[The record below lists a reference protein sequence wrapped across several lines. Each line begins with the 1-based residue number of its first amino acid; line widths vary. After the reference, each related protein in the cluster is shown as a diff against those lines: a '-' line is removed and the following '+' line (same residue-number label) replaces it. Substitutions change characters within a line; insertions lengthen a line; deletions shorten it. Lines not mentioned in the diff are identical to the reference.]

1 MAKRGAKKT
10 RKKTTARRSAK
21 RKTKKKA
28 AKKKTA
34 RKTAKRPAKKR
45 AKKKKTAR
53 KKPAKKKAAKR
64 KATRKKVTR
73 KKTAK
78 KRKKAGR
85 SSAAAIEARLERR
98 IGQLTDQ
105 LDEVRLFAEKEL
117 KKQRRNFDELLVT
130 AKREQQELTEKLS
143 QFIDEHDTWQE
154 ISQSVKNTAQELEAR
169 VKSAVSRITDSDRDD

>member
-10 RKKTTARRSAK
+10 RKKTTARRGTK

-34 RKTAKRPAKKR
+34 RKAAKRPAKKR
-45 AKKKKTAR
+45 VTKKKTAR
-53 KKPAKKKAAKR
+53 KKPAKKKAAKKK
-64 KATRKKVTR
+64 KARKKAAR
-73 KKTAK
+73 KKTAT
-78 KRKKAGR
+78 KRKKASR

-105 LDEVRLFAEKEL
+105 LDDVRQFAEKEL
-117 KKQRRNFDELLVT
+117 KKQRKNFDELLVT
-130 AKREQQELTEKLS
+130 AKREQQELTEKLG

-169 VKSAVSRITDSDRDD
+169 VKRAVSRITDSDRDD